1 LLPNTLPRLLHRKR
15 KSGCKTNAT
24 LRGSKLCFLGL
35 TYSTHACETSDVF
48 LDIYKRREREAKGQ
62 RYNQSYE
69 EKEKKTKL
77 HNSHRKKKNYLGSC
91 MSKTTILG
99 YYYFFIKGTTSFF
112 PTHVISF
119 IFFNFVFEMMLF
131 WV

>member
-24 LRGSKLCFLGL
+24 IRGSKLCFLGL

-48 LDIYKRREREAKGQ
+48 LGIYKRREREAKGQ
-62 RYNQSYE
+62 RSNQSYE

-77 HNSHRKKKNYLGSC
+77 HSSYRKKKALFGAMHEQNNNFGHFFLLKEQRHFPQN
-91 MSKTTILG
+91 MSSHL
-99 YYYFFIKGTTSFF
+99 
-112 PTHVISF
+112 
-119 IFFNFVFEMMLF
+119 IFFNFLFEMMLF